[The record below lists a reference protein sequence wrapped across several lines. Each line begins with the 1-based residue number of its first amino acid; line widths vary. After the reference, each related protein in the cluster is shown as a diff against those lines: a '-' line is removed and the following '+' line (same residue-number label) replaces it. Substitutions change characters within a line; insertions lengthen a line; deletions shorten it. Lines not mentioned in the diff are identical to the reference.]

1 MLTELILYPF
11 IVLGRFL
18 ISLLPTVSLDVA
30 ENALDGLS
38 TLSANVGYILPVKG
52 LSEIFVAYLA
62 YLSARVLFSVIIRI
76 KSFIPTMGG

>member
-11 IVLGRFL
+11 IFLGRFL

-62 YLSARVLFSVIIRI
+62 YLSARVLFSIIIRI
-76 KSFIPTMGG
+76 KSLIPTMGV